1 MIILCVCT
9 THDESCYTTTAQD
22 SVSGSEN
29 PAITIQHLR
38 AWDTCNMLLDS
49 LASLYQDSFSTDN
62 PQLLIRRRQSFT
74 SFQDSICIRCGLP
87 DGYEQYVWIL
97 NQIGSPRY
105 KHILDSL
112 ELPTY

>member
-1 MIILCVCT
+1 
-9 THDESCYTTTAQD
+9 
-22 SVSGSEN
+22 
-29 PAITIQHLR
+29 
-38 AWDTCNMLLDS
+38 MLLDS